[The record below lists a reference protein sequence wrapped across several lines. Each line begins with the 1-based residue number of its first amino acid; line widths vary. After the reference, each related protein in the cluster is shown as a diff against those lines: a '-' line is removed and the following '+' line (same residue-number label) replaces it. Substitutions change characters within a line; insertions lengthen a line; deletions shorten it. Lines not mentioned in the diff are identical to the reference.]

1 VEIKL
6 RQTTLK
12 LQHQILSKKRLF
24 GIESRI
30 EKIKKNMKNLF
41 IYCFTILSPI
51 GILIWLSRTDLVD
64 STLFVLLLFFYAFIF
79 RTYVDGKRLADKNI
93 IPKKDIW
100 KMIIPGKHFEY
111 FKELY
116 LKK

>member
-1 VEIKL
+1 
-6 RQTTLK
+6 
-12 LQHQILSKKRLF
+12 
-24 GIESRI
+24 
-30 EKIKKNMKNLF
+30 M
-41 IYCFTILSPI
+41 TISVPI
-51 GILIWLSRTDLVD
+51 GIIVLLNKTDLLN
-64 STLFVLLLFFYAFIF
+64 STQFVGLLFFYLLIF